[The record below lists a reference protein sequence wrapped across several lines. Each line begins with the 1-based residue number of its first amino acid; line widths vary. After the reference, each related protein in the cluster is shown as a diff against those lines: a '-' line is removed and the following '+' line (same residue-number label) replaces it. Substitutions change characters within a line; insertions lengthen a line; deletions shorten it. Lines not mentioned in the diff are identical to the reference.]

1 MPTIFGT
8 TRTAKA
14 SGEMAS
20 SEFAKVT
27 LGGETTL
34 GQNVT
39 GSYNRQIQTIF
50 ELGNPNVYWIGGH
63 EQGTLSLG
71 RLVGKN
77 GFFANLTTGNC
88 GEITPVGINIAAGTC
103 TTGSGGLSISDAV
116 VESVGFQMSA
126 GELQIGETVSIRFSS
141 LSRS

>member
-1 MPTIFGT
+1 MPSIFGT

-27 LGGETTL
+27 LGGETSL
-34 GQNVT
+34 GQSVNGAYT
-39 GSYNRQIQTIF
+39 RQIQTIF

-63 EQGTLSLG
+63 ENGTLSLG

-77 GFFANLTTGNC
+77 GFFGNLEVGSC
-88 GEITPVGINIAAGTC
+88 GEITPVGVDVTSGTC

-116 VESVGFQMSA
+116 VESVGFQLTA
-126 GELQIGETVSIRFSS
+126 GELQIGETVSIRFAS